1 MPSTVLTGKGC
12 IVDVTTG
19 LVYGGVQEFKLTNE
33 LETRSFPA
41 GERWCSYTV
50 PVGVSWRGEI
60 AFKALDAATLGVV
73 LGGTRSTGRVLEV
86 LDEEAAVPEDEPYTV
101 TLEHDDNVA
110 LSETVKDAAGRA
122 FVRVDGNPASGEY
135 AIDGD
140 TLSFAAADADAEL
153 RLAYLRLDPDAGDKL
168 VVGPEDIPQK
178 FSLYGVLRGH
188 DLVEGRAPEARFA
201 VYLADCRR
209 TGEFRFGA
217 PADGLGGF
225 TLSFTARND
234 QPGDVVFYLPPREAE

>member
-33 LETRSFPA
+33 LETKSFPA

-60 AFKALDAATLGVV
+60 AFKALDAAVLGVV
-73 LGGTRSTGRVLEV
+73 LGGQRATGRVLEV
-86 LDEEAAVPEDEPYTV
+86 LDEEAVVPGEEPYTV
-101 TLEHDDNVA
+101 TLAHDDVVA

-122 FVRVDGNPASGEY
+122 LVRVEDEPSAGEY
-135 AIDGD
+135 AVDGD
-140 TLSFAAADADAEL
+140 VLTFSDADAGTEL
-153 RLAYLRLDPDAGDKL
+153 RLSYLRLDPDLGDRL
-168 VVGPEDIPQK
+168 VVGPEDVPAK

-217 PADGLGGF
+217 PADGLGAF

-234 QPGDVVFYLPPREAE
+234 QPGDVVFYLPPREVG

>member
-1 MPSTVLTGKGC
+1 MQLQGKGC
-12 IVDVTTG
+12 IVDTTTG

-33 LETRSFPA
+33 LETKSFPA

-60 AFKALDAATLGVV
+60 SFKALDAATLGVV
-73 LGGTRSTGRVLEV
+73 LGGVRSTGRVLEV
-86 LDEEAAVPEDEPYTV
+86 LDEEAAVPGDEPYIV

-122 FVRVDGNPASGEY
+122 FVRVDDDPASGEY
-135 AIDGD
+135 AVDGD
-140 TLSFAAADADAEL
+140 ELSFSAADADAEL

-178 FSLYGVLRGH
+178 FSLYGVLRGIQE
-188 DLVEGRAPEARFA
+188 VSEGRCA
-201 VYLADCRR
+201 VYLADCQR
-209 TGEFRFGA
+209 TEE
-217 PADGLGGF
+217 PLLDVPTKGLGF
-225 TLSFTARND
+225 LTIPFTAHND
-234 QPGDVVFYLPPREAE
+234 NPGDIVLYLPQKE

>member
-73 LGGTRSTGRVLEV
+73 LGGARSTGRVLEV
-86 LDEEAAVPEDEPYTV
+86 LDEEAAVPGDEPYTV

-110 LSETVKDAAGRA
+110 RSETVKDAAGRS
-122 FVRVDGNPASGEY
+122 FQRVEDDPASGEY

-140 TLSFAAADADAEL
+140 TLTFCAADADAEL
-153 RLAYLRLDPDAGDKL
+153 RLAYLRLDPGAGDKL
-168 VVGPEDIPQK
+168 VVGPEDIPAK

-225 TLSFTARND
+225 TLSFTAQND

>member
-33 LETRSFPA
+33 LETKSFPA
-41 GERWCSYTV
+41 GERWSSYTV
-50 PVGVSWRGEI
+50 PVGVNWRGEI

-73 LGGTRSTGRVLEV
+73 LGGQSSTGRVLEV
-86 LDEEAAVPEDEPYTV
+86 LDEEAVVPEEGPRTV

-110 LSETVKDAAGRA
+110 LSETVKDAAGRS
-122 FVRVDGNPASGEY
+122 FQRVEDDPASGEY

-140 TLSFAAADADAEL
+140 TLTFSAADAGAEV
-153 RLAYLRLDPDAGDKL
+153 RLSYLRLDPNAGDRL
-168 VVGPEDIPQK
+168 VVGPEDIPKK

-188 DLVEGRAPEARFA
+188 DLIEGRAPEARFA
-201 VYLADCRR
+201 VYLADCCR

-225 TLSFTARND
+225 TLSFTAHND
-234 QPGDVVFYLPPREAE
+234 QPGDVVFYLPPRETA